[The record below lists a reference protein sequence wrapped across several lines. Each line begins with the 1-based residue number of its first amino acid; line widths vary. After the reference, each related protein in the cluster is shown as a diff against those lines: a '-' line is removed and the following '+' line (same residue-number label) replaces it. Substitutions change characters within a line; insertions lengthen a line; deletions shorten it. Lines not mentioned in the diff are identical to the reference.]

1 VGGKFLE
8 RRQVQKPDSSEFYE
22 ASDFYVGNTIEVF
35 KHKFVLQDADEY
47 AFNYMEANPQQF
59 PMSDLNLIQR
69 NLGDACNDN
78 GIFLKQL
85 FLDVDKNQSGVVSF
99 QDFRSVLSNHFEIS
113 EQVSITVC
121 SVVLTC

>member
-1 VGGKFLE
+1 MGGKFLE
-8 RRQVQKPDSSEFYE
+8 RRQVQKPDSTEFYE

-47 AFNYMEANPQQF
+47 AFNYMEANPHQF

-121 SVVLTC
+121 SVVFTC